1 MIFLKRKDGNDLE
14 ELLTEISIFN
24 DLPSKPNYD
33 HSMYHLST
41 NMGTPFH
48 VIIRKLSNSTNGME
62 IPSGKMQTD
71 WNMDNYLNTKY
82 S

>member
-1 MIFLKRKDGNDLE
+1 
-14 ELLTEISIFN
+14 LLTKISIFN
-24 DLPSKPNYD
+24 DLLSRPNYNN
-33 HSMYHLST
+33 SVYHLSS

-48 VIIRKLSNSTNGME
+48 VIIRKPWNSMNGTE

-71 WNMDNYLNTKY
+71 CNMDSELSTKY